1 MVERGLHVAGV
12 DSSPTMISFCRDR
25 LPDQEWIVAD
35 MRQLALGRPFDGIV
49 AWDSFFHLDYD
60 AQRRM
65 FAVFANHSA
74 VDTVLMFNTGPQH
87 GEVVGDYKGDPLYH
101 ASLSSAEYEALL
113 ARFGFRVILHT
124 LQMMRRPEDAPYGC
138 VKSNE
143 CGDVRKMVV
152 SSLAGRLAGRLKFLC
167 CASLSARSCRI

>member
-60 AQRRM
+60 AQPRM
-65 FAVFANHSA
+65 FAVFVNHSA
-74 VDTVLMFNTGPQH
+74 VGTVFDHWTP
-87 GEVVGDYKGDPLYH
+87 
-101 ASLSSAEYEALL
+101 AL
-113 ARFGFRVILHT
+113 
-124 LQMMRRPEDAPYGC
+124 
-138 VKSNE
+138 
-143 CGDVRKMVV
+143 
-152 SSLAGRLAGRLKFLC
+152 
-167 CASLSARSCRI
+167 